1 MGQTTIAK
9 LQAKALQYLEL
20 QEHLKT
26 LKNEIIGLVGSEHR
40 SHLGD
45 VCIESESVDIIDV
58 QKLKQGYPEAH
69 QNCTVGT
76 GTILKVTKGGC
87 HG

>member
-1 MGQTTIAK
+1 MGQNSIAK
-9 LQAKALQYLEL
+9 LQAKALRYLEL
-20 QEHLKT
+20 QESLNA

-45 VCIESESVDIIDV
+45 LCIESESVDIIDE
-58 QKLKQGYPEAH
+58 QKLKREYPEAH
-69 QNCTVGT
+69 RNCLVGT
-76 GTILKVTKGGC
+76 GTILKVTRGGC